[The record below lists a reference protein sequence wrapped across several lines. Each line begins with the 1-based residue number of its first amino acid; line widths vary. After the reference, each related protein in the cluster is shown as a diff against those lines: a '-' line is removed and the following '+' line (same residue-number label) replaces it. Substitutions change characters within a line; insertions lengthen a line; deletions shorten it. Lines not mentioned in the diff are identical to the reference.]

1 MTIHFS
7 TQTSGLVAI
16 LAALLLG
23 ACATPPQSFEQ
34 RKALMPTDD
43 DVIVDYDWY
52 RPLQAVAGR
61 ERPWTRAVA
70 QGAAAGVESRFARFV
85 AVSRQFE
92 TLALVVVRDG
102 QVVLEDYAAGFTA
115 RSRFNTQSMHR
126 GLLTVA
132 VLAAL
137 SDGRLPSLD
146 ARIGDYLPAWRTD
159 PRGDITVAQLLYGR
173 SGIASAGAP
182 GVLPGGVLE
191 MFLGTDIEAA
201 VLGLPAAA
209 PPGGAYRPN
218 EVEAQILGHVL
229 DGATGEPYARYL
241 SRRLWQPLGAAT
253 AYVQLDRPGGH
264 ARMFCC
270 ILATALDW
278 ARVGQLVL
286 DEGRVGRSEVVAP
299 RWMAQLR
306 TTYPDAPAS
315 GPFWFLQATALGPT
329 LPGAR
334 PPSVTPFARADAMFA
349 GGRGGQRVYVIPS
362 LRTVVVRI
370 GRIRNDYDD
379 GAFLNPLLEALQ

>member
-1 MTIHFS
+1 MAVHFPPKMVS
-7 TQTSGLVAI
+7 LAVVLMALA
-16 LAALLLG
+16 LAACS
-23 ACATPPQSFEQ
+23 AAPQTFEQ
-34 RKALMPTDD
+34 RKARMPSDAE
-43 DVIVDYDWY
+43 VIVDYDWY
-52 RPLQAVAGR
+52 RPFQAVVGR
-61 ERPWTRAVA
+61 ERPWLRD
-70 QGAAAGVESRFARFV
+70 AAADGAGDSVGKFAKFV
-85 AVSRQFE
+85 SVSREFD

-102 QVVLEDYAAGFTA
+102 RVVLEDYAPGFTA

-146 ARIGDYLPAWRTD
+146 ARIGNYLPAWRTD

-173 SGIASAGAP
+173 SGLAGAGAP
-182 GVLPGGVLE
+182 GLLPGGVLE
-191 MFLGTDIEAA
+191 MFLGTDIEAS
-201 VLGLPAAA
+201 VLSLPAAS

-229 DGATGEPYARYL
+229 EGATGEPYARYL
-241 SRRLWQPLGAAT
+241 SRRLWQPVGAST
-253 AYVQLDRPGGH
+253 AYAQLDRPDGH

-270 ILATALDW
+270 LLATALDW

-286 DEGRVGRSEVVAP
+286 DEGRVGRDELIAS
-299 RWMAQLR
+299 RWIAQLR
-306 TTYPDAPAS
+306 KSSPDAPAS

-334 PPSVTPFARADAMFA
+334 APAVTPFVRDDVIFA

-362 LRTVVVRI
+362 LRAVVVRI

-379 GAFLNPLLEALQ
+379 GAFLNPLLDALR